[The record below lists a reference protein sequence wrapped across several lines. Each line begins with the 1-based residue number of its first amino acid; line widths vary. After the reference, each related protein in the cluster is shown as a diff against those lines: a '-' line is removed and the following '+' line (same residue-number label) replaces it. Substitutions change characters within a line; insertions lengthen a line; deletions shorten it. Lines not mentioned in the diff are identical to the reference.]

1 VSALAALPLLL
12 FLAHA
17 PRPAPD
23 ALARR
28 QVVGALGR
36 RLDALLAR
44 FAAYGFSGT
53 VLVAKDGR
61 VVLLEGYGLADAE
74 RGLRNTAATRFE
86 MNSMTKMFTG
96 AAILQLAAQGR
107 LRPSDTVEQRLGG
120 FPPDKQGAT
129 IEQLAMHTS
138 GLIVEGT
145 DLAGESRAA
154 FVRDVRQTP
163 RESAPG
169 EKYRYTNAGF
179 SLLAAIVETAS
190 GESYEAYLRAHLF
203 APAGMRTA
211 VFRDEVPAG
220 DPSFAHGYI
229 GTPAGLEPGPP
240 NPYVWGTRGAG
251 GVWSTVGDM
260 YRWLVALEEGRIL
273 PEPQW
278 RILTAPPRPPAQEAF
293 GWHVET
299 TPEGRPRIQKGGGS
313 DDFASHLL
321 FYPRERLVVVWA
333 TNNLRQRWRRTLN
346 QALPALVLDGQAP
359 VLPEVARVAPAA
371 LERLAGR
378 YVSDGRPLQLHAAH
392 GYLYAGQNTLQVPA
406 DVMFF
411 AQDDRRFTAF
421 DPSSGAVTRLQVDRG
436 GSLSIELQG
445 GRRISGRREAQ
456 P

>member
-1 VSALAALPLLL
+1 V
-12 FLAHA
+12 
-17 PRPAPD
+17 
-23 ALARR
+23 
-28 QVVGALGR
+28 
-36 RLDALLAR
+36 
-44 FAAYGFSGT
+44 
-53 VLVAKDGR
+53 
-61 VVLLEGYGLADAE
+61 
-74 RGLRNTAATRFE
+74 RNTAATRFE

-96 AAILQLAAQGR
+96 AAVLQLAAQGR
-107 LRPSDTVEQRLGG
+107 LRPGDAVEQHLGG
-120 FPPDKQGAT
+120 FPPEKQGAT
-129 IEQLAMHTS
+129 VEQLAMHTS
-138 GLIVEGT
+138 GLIAEGT
-145 DLAGESRAA
+145 NLAGESREP

-169 EKYRYTNAGF
+169 EKYRYSNAGF

-190 GESYEAYLRAHLF
+190 GKSYEDYLRAHLF
-203 APAGMRTA
+203 APAGLRTA

-220 DPSFAHGYI
+220 DPAFAHGYV

-240 NPYVWGTRGAG
+240 NPYVWGTKGAG

-260 YRWLVALEEGRIL
+260 YRWLVALEERRIL

-278 RILTAPPRPPAQEAF
+278 RILTAPPRPPAQEAY

-321 FYPRERLVVVWA
+321 FYPRERVVIVWA

-346 QALPALVLDGQAP
+346 QALPALVLDGKGP

-371 LERLAGR
+371 LQRLARR
-378 YVSDGRPLQLHAAH
+378 YVSEGRAALVLHAAN
-392 GYLYAGQNTLQVPA
+392 GYLYAGENTLEVPTN
-406 DVMFF
+406 VMFF
-411 AQDDRRFTAF
+411 AQDDRHFTAF
-421 DPSSGAVTRLQVDRG
+421 DPSSGALTRLQVDRE
-436 GSLSIELQG
+436 GSLSIALQG